1 MFSPTSFIKNPIKK
15 LYIFIV
21 TIIFLISCKNYNF
34 NDLNSS
40 LNDEMSKELNSIF
53 EEKDLIEIINSSLD
67 SIEVRLS
74 EITPS
79 SNNAVQNIAFVKS
92 ETKLIKYMII
102 SYIKLCYERERRYN
116 IDNYDYESSSSKKL
130 VDDLNEINKE
140 YSNILDEIELDFW
153 SLEDNINTSTDDSI
167 VSSDEVVNIVD
178 DISSIRNF
186 ISKSLPYHY

>member
-40 LNDEMSKELNSIF
+40 LNEEMSKELNSIF

-167 VSSDEVVNIVD
+167 VETVKYFV
-178 DISSIRNF
+178 
-186 ISKSLPYHY
+186 

>member
-40 LNDEMSKELNSIF
+40 LNEEMSKELNSIF

-140 YSNILDEIELDFW
+140 YSNILDELELDFW

>member
-1 MFSPTSFIKNPIKK
+1 MFNPSFFRKNPIKK
-15 LYIFIV
+15 LYIFIA
-21 TIIFLISCKNYNF
+21 TMLFLTSCKNYNF

-40 LNDEMSKELNSIF
+40 LNEEKSKELNSIF
-53 EEKDLIEIINSSLD
+53 EEKDLIEVIDSSLD

-79 SNNAVQNIAFVKS
+79 SNDAMQNIAFVKS
-92 ETKLIKYMII
+92 ETKLIKYVII

-116 IDNYDYESSSSKKL
+116 IDNYDHESSSNKKL
-130 VDDLNEINKE
+130 IDDLNEINNE

-167 VSSDEVVNIVD
+167 ISSDEVVSIVD
-178 DISSIRNF
+178 DISSIRDF
-186 ISKSLPYHY
+186 IQKSLPYHY

>member
-40 LNDEMSKELNSIF
+40 LNEEMSKELNSIF

>member
-1 MFSPTSFIKNPIKK
+1 MFSPSFFRKNPIRK
-15 LYIFIV
+15 LYIFV
-21 TIIFLISCKNYNF
+21 ATMLFLTSCKNYNF
-34 NDLNSS
+34 NDLNNS
-40 LNDEMSKELNSIF
+40 LNAEKSKELNSIF
-53 EEKDLIEIINSSLD
+53 EEKDLIEVIDSSLD

-79 SNNAVQNIAFVKS
+79 SNDAMQNIAFIKS

-116 IDNYDYESSSSKKL
+116 IDNYDHESSSNKKL
-130 VDDLNEINKE
+130 IDYLNEINNE

-153 SLEDNINTSTDDSI
+153 SLEDNINTSTDDGI
-167 VSSDEVVNIVD
+167 ISSDEVVSIVD

-186 ISKSLPYHY
+186 IQKSLPYHY